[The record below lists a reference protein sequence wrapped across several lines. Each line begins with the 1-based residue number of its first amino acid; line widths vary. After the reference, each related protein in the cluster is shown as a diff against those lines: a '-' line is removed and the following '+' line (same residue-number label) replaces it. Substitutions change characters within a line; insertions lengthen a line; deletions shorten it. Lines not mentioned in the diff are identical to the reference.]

1 LKTSIPTSRKAPPSK
16 EKIFP
21 HQYPIFTTFG
31 LGSKLYLSFKSC
43 STMNNNFKM
52 VLVVYRRR
60 EGGTE
65 IREITSNVVL
75 TVAMLEAQ
83 GFIII
88 DIIDL

>member
-1 LKTSIPTSRKAPPSK
+1 
-16 EKIFP
+16 
-21 HQYPIFTTFG
+21 
-31 LGSKLYLSFKSC
+31 
-43 STMNNNFKM
+43 MNNNFKM